1 VRSRATMGN
10 LMCGTSC
17 ASFVAIKKPIGIKKG
32 DEPWK
37 ILNTG
42 IKQELVGY
50 EKSFAKAYHPCGIES
65 AESIPLVVYMSG
77 AVNVPMMDV
86 VLSTGKNH
94 HRGCDPYVKIW
105 VTKWDEHDL
114 NEEDKDKVQQ
124 WPVRNQNRHPMWNSA
139 RQLHLPLEVSADGIP
154 EVEQLKL
161 HVAMYD
167 YDGLSADDPIGYHH
181 LPVENLMFGL
191 PTEVSL
197 SLDKTRASKCDLEA
211 GSASSFSVISDG
223 GEGGSKSKVPKVYL
237 CLLRP
242 TPKKKTVYFIR
253 HAESTWNE
261 AQGSHDVATMIE
273 SRDNPLSEDGI
284 QQVFDLKKKLEACLK
299 KLETASASEKGFFEA
314 SAMWAS
320 PLTRALQTCLLGCTP
335 ANKRIGK
342 IRLMPNAREKRN
354 LGGLDTSGSET
365 GADIVV
371 RAYNCSVSEGNVEKA
386 IALDAFDQEFDLAEV
401 QYKWWNEN
409 SESSDT
415 VKDRMND
422 FMSQIRY
429 GPEEAIIIV
438 GHSHYFREMFVEY
451 LDDAFAAQNAEF
463 SGELKKMRLSNAGV
477 ARVDMDFTKPEKV
490 ITKVELLFGT
500 TMMK

>member
-1 VRSRATMGN
+1 
-10 LMCGTSC
+10 
-17 ASFVAIKKPIGIKKG
+17 
-32 DEPWK
+32 
-37 ILNTG
+37 
-42 IKQELVGY
+42 
-50 EKSFAKAYHPCGIES
+50 
-65 AESIPLVVYMSG
+65 
-77 AVNVPMMDV
+77 
-86 VLSTGKNH
+86 
-94 HRGCDPYVKIW
+94 
-105 VTKWDEHDL
+105 
-114 NEEDKDKVQQ
+114 
-124 WPVRNQNRHPMWNSA
+124 
-139 RQLHLPLEVSADGIP
+139 
-154 EVEQLKL
+154 
-161 HVAMYD
+161 
-167 YDGLSADDPIGYHH
+167 
-181 LPVENLMFGL
+181 
-191 PTEVSL
+191 
-197 SLDKTRASKCDLEA
+197 
-211 GSASSFSVISDG
+211 
-223 GEGGSKSKVPKVYL
+223 
-237 CLLRP
+237 
-242 TPKKKTVYFIR
+242 
-253 HAESTWNE
+253 
-261 AQGSHDVATMIE
+261 MIE